1 MVITNSARTKH
12 PSPILYTGLG
22 LVATLV
28 AHIFVREAGFAAGR
42 GLRLA
47 LTAALIAAM
56 VAFVV
61 ALVRVARTQDE
72 YHRQVHQEAL
82 VVAFPV
88 SLVLVF
94 AVGYLRG
101 EGVLAGRDPRDL
113 WLLLLVPYTLGF
125 MLSSRKYQ

>member
-1 MVITNSARTKH
+1 VPTTSARTN

-22 LVATLV
+22 LVAVLF

-42 GLRLA
+42 GVRLA
-47 LTAALIAAM
+47 MTAAVIAAM

-61 ALVRVARTQDE
+61 ALASVARTQDE
-72 YHRQVHQEAL
+72 YHRQVHHEAL
-82 VVAFPV
+82 AIAFPV

-101 EGVLAGRDPRDL
+101 EGILAGRDPRDL
-113 WLLLLVPYTLGF
+113 WLLLLVPYAFGF
-125 MLSSRKYQ
+125 LARSRKYQ